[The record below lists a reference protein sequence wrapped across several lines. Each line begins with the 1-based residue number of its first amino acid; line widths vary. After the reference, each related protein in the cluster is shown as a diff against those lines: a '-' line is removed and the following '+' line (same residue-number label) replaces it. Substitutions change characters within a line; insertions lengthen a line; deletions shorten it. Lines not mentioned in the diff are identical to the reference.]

1 MIQADSSHSISVL
14 ADPIR
19 RKFLIVA
26 AVTSVV
32 SAGGLAA
39 ATMAPHDAPK
49 AAEHYLLTHGPYVSK
64 HTGLQMTGN
73 ELVLS
78 ADRAQWALTR
88 SQGDGSN
95 ATLRPLTR
103 EEYRARILKTF
114 PRLGKAARS

>member
-1 MIQADSSHSISVL
+1 MPVDTTRRRFL
-14 ADPIR
+14 A
-19 RKFLIVA
+19 VA
-26 AVTSVV
+26 AVASI
-32 SAGGLAA
+32 AGAGSLAA
-39 ATMAPHDAPK
+39 ATMAPNVPH
-49 AAEHYLLTHGPYVSK
+49 AAGHYLLTHGPYVSK

-103 EEYRARILKTF
+103 EEYRARILKQF
-114 PRLGKAARS
+114 PRLGKAVIS